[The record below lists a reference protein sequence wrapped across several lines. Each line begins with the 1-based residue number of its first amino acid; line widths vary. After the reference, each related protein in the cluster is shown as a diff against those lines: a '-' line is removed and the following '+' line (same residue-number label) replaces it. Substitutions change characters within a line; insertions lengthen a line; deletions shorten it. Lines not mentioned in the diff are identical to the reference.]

1 MYTDRDIYTKMFPQN
16 SKFKRNY
23 RIFMKNPQNYRN
35 VFAPK
40 MSKTQ
45 KINEEEFGQSRLEL
59 SQFLEFKY

>member
-1 MYTDRDIYTKMFPQN
+1 MFPQN